1 LIILKLINNCIL
13 RSIIGSIQ
21 KNKTMTLMHIRINE
35 TLLTILNIKT
45 LNTLVDRSNY
55 RLMT

>member
-1 LIILKLINNCIL
+1 
-13 RSIIGSIQ
+13 
-21 KNKTMTLMHIRINE
+21 MHIRINE